1 MDEEA
6 TLAPSSPSGIQWRE
20 ARDPNSGRKYWYHT
34 NTKAT
39 TWVNPIPGAVRDLAV
54 SEFQKFD
61 SDGGGTISSEELNDA
76 LRDMGIV
83 LKEDQVKVLVG
94 RYDEDASGELDVD
107 E

>member
-1 MDEEA
+1 M
-6 TLAPSSPSGIQWRE
+6 
-20 ARDPNSGRKYWYHT
+20 
-34 NTKAT
+34 
-39 TWVNPIPGAVRDLAV
+39 AV

-83 LKEDQVKVLVG
+83 LKEDQVKELVG